1 MLGETWPDAV
11 VEVDY
16 MLASE
21 ASLDVASMLVARR
34 EMQKNNQSN
43 SRAQVQTGT
52 RTALAS
58 RAISHLPDVVLYA
71 VVLPST

>member
-1 MLGETWPDAV
+1 MLGGTWPDAV

-21 ASLDVASMLVARR
+21 ASLYVASMMVARR
-34 EMQKNNQSN
+34 EMQKNNQAN

-52 RTALAS
+52 RTARAS